1 MIPPR
6 LIAAAGA
13 VCFLAA
19 APSAGA
25 EGLFSGDWY
34 LTVGAAGFTAPAFE
48 GSRRYILTGVP
59 IVSLGKRGKEAPFVS
74 RNDNIS
80 FAFVDTGVFRAGAV
94 GKLVMPRDAGDHAEL
109 AGLSD
114 VPFGVELG
122 GFAEVHPTGWLRLRG
137 EVRRGIRAHEGFVGN
152 LQVDAYTD
160 VTDRVRVSAG
170 PRLSF
175 ASAAYMDAYY
185 GVSAAESAAS
195 GLAPYDPGGG
205 IKSAGVGG
213 AVDWRL
219 TDQVTTSVFGEY
231 SRLMGPAADSSI
243 VTQRGSKNQFMLGL
257 SATYRFDFSL

>member
-1 MIPPR
+1 MIRRR

-13 VCFLAA
+13 ACFLAA
-19 APSAGA
+19 APSAEA

-34 LTVGAAGFTAPAFE
+34 LAVGAAGFTAPAFE
-48 GSRRYILTGVP
+48 GSRRYILSGVP

-80 FAFVDTGVFRAGAV
+80 FAFVDTGTFRAGAV
-94 GKLVMPRDAGDHAEL
+94 GKLVMPRDASDHAEL

-114 VPFGVELG
+114 VPFGAELG
-122 GFAEVHPTGWLRLRG
+122 GFAEIYPADWLRLRG
-137 EVRRGIRAHEGFVGN
+137 EVRHGIRAHEGLVGN
-152 LQVDAYTD
+152 VQVDAFAD
-160 VTDRVRVSAG
+160 VTDRVRVSGG

-175 ASAAYMDAYY
+175 ANAAYMDAYY
-185 GVSAAESAAS
+185 GVSAAEAAAS
-195 GLAPYDPGGG
+195 GLSAYDPGGG

-213 AVDWRL
+213 AIDWRV
-219 TDQVTTSVFGEY
+219 TDHVTTSVFGEY

-243 VTQRGSKNQFMLGL
+243 VRERGSRDQFMLGL